1 MPRFIVLGIS
11 ILALLAFPLFTRDP
25 YILHLMIL
33 WFLWSIVASS
43 WAVILGFLG
52 IFHFAQYA
60 FFGLGGYA
68 SALITMNLGFP
79 PWLGILFAGLC
90 VGVISLGLSLPA
102 LRLRGPYIAVVS
114 LGFAECIRITTSNL
128 AFTGAELGIWGV
140 QTLFMKGGKI
150 GFYYCTLLVCMAVV
164 GFLYLLLTSK
174 YGLAVKAMKQSLD
187 SSGSVG
193 IQIYKTKISFFFI
206 SASSAGIAGGLYVHY
221 MTGISPEIYNIANM
235 IDVMV
240 MGLVGGLSSVFGPVI
255 GAGVVFFSLENL
267 RVIQDL
273 RFMVYAGVMIL
284 IMIFKPEGVY
294 SFIDQFFNR
303 FNETPVKALQK

>member
-1 MPRFIVLGIS
+1 
-11 ILALLAFPLFTRDP
+11 
-25 YILHLMIL
+25 MIL
-33 WFLWSIVASS
+33 WFLWSIVAST

-60 FFGLGGYA
+60 FFGLGGYS
-68 SALITMNLGFP
+68 SALITMNAGLP
-79 PWLGILFAGLC
+79 PWLGILLGGLC
-90 VGVISLGLSLPA
+90 VGIISLGLSLPA

-128 AFTGAELGIWGV
+128 SFTGAELGIWGV
-140 QTLFMKGGKI
+140 RPLFTGGSKV
-150 GFYYCTLLVCMAVV
+150 GFYYCILSVCIAVV
-164 GFLYLLLTSK
+164 GFLYVLLTSK
-174 YGLAVKAMKQSLD
+174 YGLAAKAMKQSME
-187 SSGSVG
+187 SSDSVG
-193 IQIYKTKISFFFI
+193 IQIYKTKITFFFI
-206 SASSAGIAGGLYVHY
+206 SSSFAGIAGGLYVHY

-240 MGLVGGLSSVFGPVI
+240 MGLVGGLTSVFGPVI

-294 SFIDQFFNR
+294 SLIDQLFKR
-303 FNETPVKALQK
+303 FNETPLKAPQKSMQT